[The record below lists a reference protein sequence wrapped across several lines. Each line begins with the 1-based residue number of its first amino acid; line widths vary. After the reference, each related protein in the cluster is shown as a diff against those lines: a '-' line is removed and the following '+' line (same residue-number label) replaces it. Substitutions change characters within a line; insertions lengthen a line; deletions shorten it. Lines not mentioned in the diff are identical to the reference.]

1 VLSDGTIRRLI
12 EDGRIKIEPWD
23 AERVQPASVD
33 LRLGASFRVFHN
45 YRTTAID
52 LREPPE
58 NLTEEVTIEGDA
70 PFVIHPGEFVLGRTL
85 EWVEL
90 PDDIVAR
97 IEGKALALDT
107 PIPTPTGWKLMD
119 QLHIG
124 DLVFDEHGRPTAIID
139 ATDILTGRE
148 CREVV
153 FSDGTSLVCDLEH
166 QWEVQ
171 TKYDRKRG
179 SSRVLTTREMEGRLH
194 VAQHEYAFH
203 VDRAAPVQYSPKYQS
218 VDPYVL
224 GAWLGDGTSTTAE
237 ITTVDAPILREL
249 EHAGYAVRPAT
260 GPLAFRVGGAGQT
273 RDARTGRYCANSSFN
288 SELRRLGLLG
298 DKHIPTAYL
307 QGSVAQRRAL
317 LEGLMDTD
325 GYVDEIGRCELTTV
339 QPYLADQY
347 FELVASLG
355 HRPKLAVKAA
365 WLNGMN
371 CGPKYEIAFTPS
383 EPVFRLPR
391 KLARQKRSGAFRR
404 GRAITEIRRV
414 DSVPVRCIQVASP
427 RGLYLATR
435 SFIPTHNSSL
445 GRLGLIVHAT
455 AGFCDPGWKG
465 TLTLELNNLT
475 RVPIKLYAGLPIAQL
490 SFMTLDAAAER
501 PYGSEGLGSHYQGQ
515 VAATESRYQSPP
527 PPPNARP
534 SVR

>member
-1 VLSDGTIRRLI
+1 VTGTGPVSVLSDGTILRLV
-12 EDGRIKIEPWD
+12 EEGRITIKPWD
-23 AERVQPASVD
+23 PERVQPASVD
-33 LRLGASFRVFHN
+33 LRLGDSFRVFHN
-45 YRTTAID
+45 HRTTAID
-52 LREPPE
+52 LREPPA
-58 NLTEEVTIEGDA
+58 NLTEEVVVEQGDQ
-70 PFVIHPGEFVLGRTL
+70 FVIHPGEFVLGRTL

-119 QLHIG
+119 QLQIG
-124 DLVFDEHGRPTAIID
+124 DLVFDEHGLPTAVID
-139 ATDILTGRE
+139 ATEVMTGRE
-148 CREVV
+148 CREVS
-153 FSDGTSLVCDLEH
+153 FSDGTSLVCDLDH

-171 TKYDRKRG
+171 TKYDRRRG
-179 SSRVLTTREMEGRLH
+179 GARVLTTREMEHRLH
-194 VAQHEYAFH
+194 VAEHEYAFH
-203 VDRAAPVQYSPKYQS
+203 IPQAAPIRYSPK
-218 VDPYVL
+218 
-224 GAWLGDGTSTTAE
+224 
-237 ITTVDAPILREL
+237 
-249 EHAGYAVRPAT
+249 H
-260 GPLAFRVGGAGQT
+260 
-273 RDARTGRYCANSSFN
+273 RYSRNDSLN
-288 SELRRLGLLG
+288 SELRNLGLLG
-298 DKHIPTAYL
+298 DKYIPTAYL
-307 QGSVAQRRAL
+307 QGSVEQRRAL

-325 GYVDEIGRCELTTV
+325 GYVDSIGRCELTTV

-355 HRPKLAVKAA
+355 HRPKLAKKTA

-371 CGPKYEIAFTPS
+371 CGPKYDIAFTPP

-391 KLARQKRSGAFRR
+391 KLARQKRAGVFRR

-475 RVPIKLYAGLPIAQL
+475 RVPIILHPGLLIAQL
-490 SFMTLDAAAER
+490 SFMTLDAPALR
-501 PYGSEGLGSHYQGQ
+501 PYGSETLGSHYQGQ
-515 VAATESRYQSPP
+515 VAATESRYEG
-527 PPPNARP
+527 RP

>member
-1 VLSDGTIRRLI
+1 VLSDGTIRRLV
-12 EDGRIKIEPWD
+12 EEGRITIDPWD
-23 AERVQPASVD
+23 PEHVQPASVD
-33 LRLGASFRVFHN
+33 LRLGDSFRVFHN
-45 YRTTAID
+45 HRTTAID
-52 LREPPE
+52 LREPPV
-58 NLTEEVTIEGDA
+58 NLTEEVTIEEGD

-119 QLHIG
+119 QLEIG
-124 DLVFDEHGRPTAIID
+124 DLVFDEHGQPTAVID
-139 ATDILTGRE
+139 ATEVMTGRE

-153 FSDGTSLVCDLEH
+153 FSDGTSLVCDLDH

-171 TKYDRKRG
+171 TKYDRQRG
-179 SSRVLTTREMEGRLH
+179 TARVLTTRELEGRLRA
-194 VAQHEYAFH
+194 AQHEYAFH
-203 VDRAAPVQYSPKYQS
+203 VRQAAPVRYSPKHQPI
-218 VDPYVL
+218 DPYAL
-224 GAWLGDGTSTTAE
+224 GAWIGDGTSTKAE

-249 EHAGYAVRPAT
+249 ELAGYGVKPAT
-260 GPLAFRVGGAGQT
+260 GPLAYRVGGAG
-273 RDARTGRYCANSSFN
+273 
-288 SELRRLGLLG
+288 LGLLG
-298 DKHIPTAYL
+298 DKQIPTAYL
-307 QGSVAQRRAL
+307 QASVEQRRAL
-317 LEGLMDTD
+317 LEGLMDTG

-347 FELVASLG
+347 FELIASLG
-355 HRPKLAVKAA
+355 HRPKLAVKSA
-365 WLNGMN
+365 WLNGIN

-391 KLARQKRSGAFRR
+391 KLARQKRSGAFRC

-475 RVPIKLYAGLPIAQL
+475 RVPIKLYPGLLIAQL
-490 SFMTLDAAAER
+490 SFMTLDAPAER
-501 PYGSEGLGSHYQGQ
+501 PYGSEALGSHYQGQ
-515 VAATESRYQSPP
+515 VAATESRYEG
-527 PPPNARP
+527 RP
-534 SVR
+534 TVR

>member
-1 VLSDGTIRRLI
+1 VLSDGTIRRLV
-12 EDGRIKIEPWD
+12 EAGRITIKPWD
-23 AERVQPASVD
+23 PDRVQPASVD
-33 LRLGASFRVFHN
+33 LRLGDSFRVFHN

-52 LREPPE
+52 LREPPV
-58 NLTEEVTIEGDA
+58 NLTEEVVVGEGD

-107 PIPTPTGWKLMD
+107 PVPTPTGWKLMD
-119 QLHIG
+119 QLQIG
-124 DLVFDEHGRPTAIID
+124 DLVFDERGQPTAIID
-139 ATDILTGRE
+139 ATEVMAGRE
-148 CREVV
+148 CREVM
-153 FSDGTSLVCDLEH
+153 FSDDTSLICDLDH

-171 TKYDRKRG
+171 TRYDRGRG
-179 SSRVLTTREMEGRLH
+179 QSRVLTTRELEGRLH
-194 VAQHEYAFH
+194 VGEHEYAFH
-203 VDRAAPVQYSPKYQS
+203 VQQAAPVWYAPKYQPI
-218 VDPYVL
+218 DPYVL
-224 GAWLGDGTSTTAE
+224 GAWIGDGTSTKAE

-249 EHAGYAVRPAT
+249 ELAGCGVKRAT
-260 GPLAFRVGGAGQT
+260 APLAYRVGGAGHT
-273 RDARTGRYCANSSFN
+273 RDT
-288 SELRRLGLLG
+288 
-298 DKHIPTAYL
+298 HIPTAYM
-307 QGSVAQRRAL
+307 QGSITQRRAL

-325 GYVDEIGRCELTTV
+325 GYCDEIGRCELTTV

-347 FELVASLG
+347 FELIASLG
-355 HRPKLAVKAA
+355 HRPKLAIKTA

-391 KLARQKRSGAFRR
+391 KLARQKRTGVFRR
-404 GRAITEIRRV
+404 GRAIKEIRRV
-414 DSVPVRCIQVASP
+414 GSVPVRCIQVASP

-475 RVPIKLYAGLPIAQL
+475 RVPIKLYPGLLIAQL
-490 SFMTLDAAAER
+490 SFMTLDAPAER
-501 PYGSEGLGSHYQGQ
+501 PYGSEALGSHYQGQ

-527 PPPNARP
+527 TRP
-534 SVR
+534 RVR

>member
-1 VLSDGTIRRLI
+1 MLSDGTIRRLV

-23 AERVQPASVD
+23 AGHVQPASVD
-33 LRLGASFRVFHN
+33 LRLGDSFRVFHN
-45 YRTTAID
+45 HRTTAID
-52 LREPPE
+52 LREPPV
-58 NLTEEVTIEGDA
+58 NLTEEVKVEEGN

-107 PIPTPTGWKLMD
+107 PIPTPTGWKLMGHL
-119 QLHIG
+119 QIG
-124 DLVFDEHGRPTAIID
+124 DLVFDEHGWPTAVID
-139 ATDILTGRE
+139 ATEVMTGRE

-153 FSDGTSLVCDLEH
+153 FSDETCLVCDLDH

-171 TKYDRKRG
+171 TKYDRGRG
-179 SSRVLTTREMEGRLH
+179 KARVLTTREMEGRLH
-194 VAQHEYAFH
+194 ITDHEYAFH
-203 VDRAAPVQYSPKYQS
+203 VRRAAPVQYSSKHQPI
-218 VDPYVL
+218 DPYVL
-224 GAWLGDGTSTTAE
+224 GAWIGDGTSTKAE
-237 ITTVDAPILREL
+237 ITTIDAPILLEL
-249 EHAGYAVRPAT
+249 EHAGYGVRRAT
-260 GPLAFRVGGAGQT
+260 SPLAYRVGGTGQT
-273 RDARTGRYCANSSFN
+273 RDPRTGRYNRNDSLS

-298 DKHIPTAYL
+298 NKHIPTAYM
-307 QGSVAQRRAL
+307 QGSVDQRRAL

-347 FELVASLG
+347 FELIASLG
-355 HRPKLAVKAA
+355 HRPKLAVKTA
-365 WLNGMN
+365 WLYDVN

-391 KLARQKRSGAFRR
+391 KLARQKRTGAFRH
-404 GRAITEIRRV
+404 GRAITEIRPV

-475 RVPIKLYAGLPIAQL
+475 RIPIKLYPGLPIAQL
-490 SFMTLDAAAER
+490 SFMTLDAPAER

-515 VAATESRYQSPP
+515 LAATESRYEG
-527 PPPNARP
+527 RP
-534 SVR
+534 RVR